1 MRCANLRLLLA
12 TTLVV
17 SLASLLAGPVAVA
30 DHGGPSHNGE
40 MVELSKTEDIADGET
55 VTVMASSFLPGNTA
69 TVLTCFNFPVAGPG
83 DCDFSNMG
91 QFTATVGEDGTAT
104 IDYVVTMVPDKCDES
119 TPCYVIVS
127 DGIGPSSNSAA
138 QLVTF
143 AAAAPPEPEPTP
155 EPEPAATEA
164 PEPTPAPTQAAP
176 EPEPTAEPEPVEEVA
191 APATGDDDGGSSVWV
206 WLLPVIIVVAVLAL
220 IGLWLMRRRA
230 AT

>member
-1 MRCANLRLLLA
+1 
-12 TTLVV
+12 
-17 SLASLLAGPVAVA
+17 
-30 DHGGPSHNGE
+30 

-155 EPEPAATEA
+155 EPTPAATEA

-191 APATGDDDGGSSVWV
+191 APATDDDDGGSSVWV